1 VSEWQNKDLAA
12 LVRSAQR
19 EAAVRIAQ
27 AIEAECDD
35 VERWPDVGNLRA
47 LRAAARIAR
56 DYAER
61 TV

>member
-1 VSEWQNKDLAA
+1 MEGWSNKDLAA
-12 LVRSAQR
+12 LIRTAQR

-35 VERWPDVGNLRA
+35 VAKWPDVGNLRA

>member
-1 VSEWQNKDLAA
+1 
-12 LVRSAQR
+12 
-19 EAAVRIAQ
+19 VRIAQ

-35 VERWPDVGNLRA
+35 VAKWPDVGNLRA

>member
-1 VSEWQNKDLAA
+1 MDEWSNKDLAA
-12 LVRSAQR
+12 LVRVAQR
-19 EAAVRIAQ
+19 EAAMRIAQ

-35 VERWPDVGNLRA
+35 TTRWPDVGNLRA